1 MTLNHLNMLEKHLE
15 DENQLLHGRVKQLE
29 CKIPVLTGK
38 RTQINLIQQVR
49 ALSLT
54 KGTPSN
60 WIPMALII
68 LERRIK
74 KKNVNLQL
82 QWN

>member
-15 DENQLLHGRVKQLE
+15 DENQLLHDRVKQLE
-29 CKIPVLTGK
+29 CKIPVLTVK

-54 KGTPSN
+54 KEGDP
-60 WIPMALII
+60 
-68 LERRIK
+68 E
-74 KKNVNLQL
+74 QL
-82 QWN
+82 DPYGSDYIGKEN